1 MITTKKVKTMKKL
14 LIPVILLCIIIPFT
28 GLHAAEKNKAI
39 SSYSGM
45 YFYTKPYN
53 PIAMLDYQPVDGLLY
68 PKAFIELT
76 TTITVPQ
83 KTEVSEQIN
92 KFLDALIKNYKM
104 PEINPDLWIQDV
116 LNQYFSSFEK
126 QSLKKVADVFKK
138 TQTLTEKDIKLRE
151 AAVKTLN
158 QDFLKL
164 MKGMEQNKGITAAI
178 KKMKTAIVNELKKS
192 QKVTISG
199 LDVHFNLSI
208 NSLKAPTIHTGLLS
222 KLSNS
227 NKSRDLFYSKLPTFS
242 FFNPNS
248 SSKYPKVNNI
258 VYFDFPC
265 EYIKF
270 PSTPDFKVMVELPAD
285 LGSEGLFFVHHALLL
300 RELKNPHRTM
310 TTSHADGIFSSFMKF
325 SDEYAKLLF
334 SDDGISLEEYEELN
348 KNFRSEVVSQKT
360 ILGKLIEKTINNAI
374 EEQNPGG
381 TNKISKVSYVVDGP
395 TGYDYPDAFTYIEL
409 ADPEKIDLET
419 EVSVEEFKN
428 KIQAL
433 NDEVLIVFK
442 AFEEHCKQSMN
453 FVTEFKEY
461 IDKQERVK
469 NSDFKSFLQKDK
481 TADHI
486 RLISMLE
493 LKMATRFINDLGRLQ
508 NLMAQAK
515 ALWTMSDIVGYTKEE
530 SKLNSAI
537 QPLKNLLL
545 KLMTL
550 QYYWQSARVY
560 SYDTNL
566 DLKERLIDVVSA
578 NNADE
583 TQGFDFL
590 QKWVH
595 SLYSSFK
602 EIEKHPKDFATDF
615 SSSAGKIIEDL
626 KQIKD

>member
-1 MITTKKVKTMKKL
+1 
-14 LIPVILLCIIIPFT
+14 
-28 GLHAAEKNKAI
+28 
-39 SSYSGM
+39 
-45 YFYTKPYN
+45 
-53 PIAMLDYQPVDGLLY
+53 
-68 PKAFIELT
+68 
-76 TTITVPQ
+76 
-83 KTEVSEQIN
+83 
-92 KFLDALIKNYKM
+92 
-104 PEINPDLWIQDV
+104 
-116 LNQYFSSFEK
+116 
-126 QSLKKVADVFKK
+126 
-138 TQTLTEKDIKLRE
+138 
-151 AAVKTLN
+151 
-158 QDFLKL
+158 
-164 MKGMEQNKGITAAI
+164 
-178 KKMKTAIVNELKKS
+178 
-192 QKVTISG
+192 
-199 LDVHFNLSI
+199 
-208 NSLKAPTIHTGLLS
+208 
-222 KLSNS
+222 
-227 NKSRDLFYSKLPTFS
+227 
-242 FFNPNS
+242 
-248 SSKYPKVNNI
+248 
-258 VYFDFPC
+258 
-265 EYIKF
+265 
-270 PSTPDFKVMVELPAD
+270 
-285 LGSEGLFFVHHALLL
+285 
-300 RELKNPHRTM
+300 
-310 TTSHADGIFSSFMKF
+310 
-325 SDEYAKLLF
+325 
-334 SDDGISLEEYEELN
+334 
-348 KNFRSEVVSQKT
+348 VVSQKT

-374 EEQNPGG
+374 AEQNPGG

-419 EVSVEEFKN
+419 DVSVEEFKN
-428 KIQAL
+428 RIQAL

-442 AFEEHCKQSMN
+442 AFEEHCKQSLN

-469 NSDFKSFLQKDK
+469 NSGFKSFLQMDK
-481 TADHI
+481 TAEHV

-508 NLMAQAK
+508 HLMGQAK
-515 ALWTMSDIVGYTKEE
+515 TLWTMSDIVGYTKEE